1 MSRRENK
8 CVRCAGWEGYRK
20 GIFRV
25 VKMALRKIS
34 SCTCFVTKKEFEPEG
49 FRTRN
54 LTISRQV
61 LCHLHQ
67 PRTPIDGRLQEW
79 YIFEVAGLKL
89 DRGSYLDL
97 YDSGIRVCP
106 QVYYVRTLERTRQ
119 ALCDGSDCANAFE
132 ISILALPCTH
142 TTPLV
147 IRDCCPPLL
156 PPHIH
161 THTLPLFLS
170 PSRSS

>member
-1 MSRRENK
+1 MREMCRVGGVPKRDISRCKNGFAQDFK
-8 CVRCAGWEGYRK
+8 PVL
-20 GIFRV
+20 V
-25 VKMALRKIS
+25 LLP
-34 SCTCFVTKKEFEPEG
+34 KKTLEPEG

-97 YDSGIRVCP
+97 YDSGIRV
-106 QVYYVRTLERTRQ
+106 
-119 ALCDGSDCANAFE
+119 
-132 ISILALPCTH
+132 
-142 TTPLV
+142 
-147 IRDCCPPLL
+147 
-156 PPHIH
+156 
-161 THTLPLFLS
+161 
-170 PSRSS
+170 